1 MLNKFNVSF
10 IDDKMNKLKEIE
22 SINTE
27 LEMQINY
34 LQEINIKSEQKERL
48 NVSSD
53 GDLDEIRQLTEKI
66 DFQKKEYKKLQKR
79 KDEREKESS
88 GQFENYY
95 KSQ

>member
-1 MLNKFNVSF
+1 
-10 IDDKMNKLKEIE
+10 MNAIKEIE

>member
-1 MLNKFNVSF
+1 
-10 IDDKMNKLKEIE
+10 MNAIKEIE

-53 GDLDEIRQLTEKI
+53 GDLDEIRQL
-66 DFQKKEYKKLQKR
+66 
-79 KDEREKESS
+79 
-88 GQFENYY
+88 
-95 KSQ
+95 